1 MAPEEKPRFVN
12 LCTFTK
18 PVYAAYLRGVEPRW
32 KTPVLVVVIAVCV
45 MFIAFGVSVGV
56 RLDIMGAGLLG
67 CVACGLAI
75 AQPWMMAY
83 SKIANAQQRYG
94 ECQRNVTRF
103 YDDRMTM
110 VNLTANA
117 QATALYT
124 DIRKIRETEDFIY
137 LHVGKYCYCAILTG
151 FSRGDG
157 DVDAFREFISEQ
169 AVNAKGRLN
178 HASSKPAAKGSGIA
192 CG

>member
-1 MAPEEKPRFVN
+1 MASEEKPCFVN

-32 KTPVLVVVIAVCV
+32 KMPVLVAGIAICV
-45 MFIAFGVSVGV
+45 MIIALGVSVGV

-67 CVACGLAI
+67 CVACGLAL

-83 SKIANAQQRYG
+83 SKIANTQQRYG

-117 QATALYT
+117 QATALYV
-124 DIRKIRETEDFIY
+124 DIKKVRETEDFIY
-137 LHVGKYCYCAILTG
+137 LHVGKHCYCAILTG
-151 FSRGDG
+151 FTRDG
-157 DVDAFREFISEQ
+157 GEVDAFRNFICER
-169 AVNAKGRLN
+169 AVNAKVRLRRFSEKR
-178 HASSKPAAKGSGIA
+178 SSGDSKAV
-192 CG
+192 CR